1 MGFSGGFL
9 DDSKAYFV
17 PSHNSRGQGA
27 KLVRVAAR
35 NFTSENV
42 EVTNHGVLSRDAFR
56 EEWSARFVNTFSL
69 N

>member
-17 PSHNSRGQGA
+17 PSHNSGGQGA
-27 KLVRVAAR
+27 KLVRVAAS

-42 EVTNHGVLSRDAFR
+42 EVTNHEGSYSVMPSAESGVHVFG
-56 EEWSARFVNTFSL
+56 E
-69 N
+69 